1 MYSAMA
7 HYVAET
13 LHLRPASILD
23 EWSVPELL
31 VAFGQY
37 ANEVADGNYRHWSKL
52 DPKTKVNTERPPK
65 QIVQFMGVE
74 ELQDG

>member
-1 MYSAMA
+1 MYSTMA

-23 EWSVPELL
+23 TWSVPELL

-37 ANEVADGNYRHWSKL
+37 ANEVADSNYKQWQNMDVQSR
-52 DPKTKVNTERPPK
+52 TKKERPPRY
-65 QIVQFMGVE
+65 IVQFMGLE
-74 ELQDG
+74 ELEDG